1 MLICDCWDEME
12 ILAELSHHKEF
23 SSLFVDVIDVV
34 ASRKEKK
41 TFGTFFPS
49 SPSHSMSIYSRL
61 CRRLHVIGIFDNV
74 QRVDSGRDGENT
86 TTSQRAGRRERK
98 LIKFTP
104 SLKFVFRL
112 LQRFDIDTLGSWR
125 RCLCKHIDFG
135 WNDNIEKFKFS
146 STHLFSLWRNILTT
160 F

>member
-1 MLICDCWDEME
+1 MRWKFLQNFPITRNFHRCLWMLSMSSPPGKKKKLLELFFLLLPLIRCQFILVFAVDCMLLAFLIMFSVWIQGEM
-12 ILAELSHHKEF
+12 ARTQQHHKE
-23 SSLFVDVIDVV
+23 
-34 ASRKEKK
+34 R
-41 TFGTFFPS
+41 
-49 SPSHSMSIYSRL
+49 
-61 CRRLHVIGIFDNV
+61 
-74 QRVDSGRDGENT
+74 
-86 TTSQRAGRRERK
+86 GRRERK